1 MIKIYGQFRSRAS
14 RCMWALE
21 EIGVPYEL
29 VPVDTS
35 KGDNE
40 RPEFLAINPNGR
52 IPALVDGDLKLFESM
67 AINLY
72 LARKYGKDLW
82 PADDAGQAHALQW
95 SFWGMTEV
103 EPFLIT
109 LLVQQ
114 VFTPEAERR
123 PDRVQEAREA
133 LVPRLKVLD
142 GQLRSR
148 PYLLGSK
155 FTIADLN
162 VASLF
167 SLAGMVQLDLSP
179 YPSVKKW
186 TEGCLGRPAR
196 EKLTQA
202 A

>member
-1 MIKIYGQFRSRAS
+1 MIKLYGQLRSRAS
-14 RCMWALE
+14 RSLWALE

-29 VPVDTS
+29 VPIDTN
-35 KGDNE
+35 KGDNDK
-40 RPEFLAINPNGR
+40 PEFLAINPNGR
-52 IPALVDGDLKLFESM
+52 IPALVDGDLTLFESM

-82 PADDAGQAHALQW
+82 PANEAGEAHALQW

-114 VFTPEAERR
+114 VFTPEDQRR
-123 PDRVQEAREA
+123 PDRVEEARQA
-133 LVPRLKVLD
+133 LVPRLAVLNNHLS
-142 GQLRSR
+142 GR
-148 PYLLGSK
+148 PFLLGSK

-162 VASLF
+162 LSSVF
-167 SLAGMVQLDLSP
+167 SLAEVVKVDLAP
-179 YPSVKKW
+179 YPNIKKW
-186 TEGCLGRPAR
+186 VETCFSRPAR
-196 EKLTQA
+196 QKLSA

>member
-1 MIKIYGQFRSRAS
+1 MIKLYGQLRSRAS
-14 RCMWALE
+14 RSLWALE

-29 VPVDTS
+29 VPIDTN
-35 KGDNE
+35 KGDNDK
-40 RPEFLAINPNGR
+40 PEFLAINPNGR
-52 IPALVDGDLKLFESM
+52 IPALVDGDLTLFESM

-82 PADDAGQAHALQW
+82 PANEAGEAHALQW

-114 VFTPEAERR
+114 VFTPEDQRR
-123 PDRVQEAREA
+123 PDRVEEARQA
-133 LVPRLKVLD
+133 LVPRLAVLNNH
-142 GQLRSR
+142 LSSR
-148 PYLLGSK
+148 PFLLGSK

-162 VASLF
+162 LSSVF
-167 SLAGMVQLDLSP
+167 SLAELVKVDLAP
-179 YPSVKKW
+179 YPNIKKW
-186 TEGCLGRPAR
+186 VETCFSRPAR
-196 EKLTQA
+196 QKLSA